1 MDEQR
6 PPDRM
11 PSPESPR
18 RRAYQTPRLTEY
30 GSITKLTRGSK
41 SVKSD
46 FPQAGFQKR
55 D

>member
-1 MDEQR
+1 MAEQR
-6 PPDRM
+6 PPDCT
-11 PSPESPR
+11 PTPESPR
-18 RRAYQTPRLTEY
+18 RRAYQSPRLTEY

-46 FPQAGFQKR
+46 FPQGGFQKR